1 MSQDQRAHIIKT
13 AGEMFFRLGIRSVSI
28 DDICRE
34 LGMSKKTF
42 YVYFESKDELV
53 EQLLRANVEHME
65 QKMRTTME
73 ASDFG
78 AIVRKFTQ
86 WISTEKEDVRKVP
99 QLVYDLKKYYP
110 RQYNEFQRQSFET
123 LQQYIE
129 QFIERGMK
137 AGLVR
142 ANINK
147 EYTSHLFA
155 KIYTDALRDFETIE
169 SKGHNLP
176 QFSRVASDILM
187 RGILSEEGLN
197 YINNNE
203 KNYFIYRRTA
213 RDEYNGNG
221 GRSCDGSDARVEEI
235 G

>member
-1 MSQDQRAHIIKT
+1 MSDQKQHIIKT
-13 AGEMFFRLGIRSVSI
+13 AGELFFRLGIRSVSI

-42 YVYFESKDELV
+42 YVYFASKDELI
-53 EQLLRANVEHME
+53 EQLLQANVAHLE

-73 ASDFG
+73 AEDFSG
-78 AIVRKFTQ
+78 IVRKFTN
-86 WISTEKEDVRKVP
+86 WVTTEKTDVRKVP

-110 RQYNEFQRQSFET
+110 QQYNAFQKRSFET
-123 LQQYIE
+123 QQQYIE
-129 QFIERGMK
+129 QFIGRGIE

-155 KIYTDALRDFETIE
+155 KIYTDALRDFEQIE

-176 QFSRVASDILM
+176 QFSRVATDIML
-187 RGILSEEGLN
+187 RGILSEEGLKLFEN
-197 YINNNE
+197 
-203 KNYFIYRRTA
+203 
-213 RDEYNGNG
+213 
-221 GRSCDGSDARVEEI
+221 
-235 G
+235 

>member
-13 AGEMFFRLGIRSVSI
+13 AGELFFRLGIRSVSI

-42 YVYFESKDELV
+42 YVYFASKDELI
-53 EQLLRANVEHME
+53 EQMLRANVEHME

-73 ASDFG
+73 TSDFG
-78 AIVRKFTQ
+78 GIVRKFTQ
-86 WISTEKEDVRKVP
+86 WITTEKEDVRKVP

-110 RQYNEFQRQSFET
+110 QQYNAFQSQSFEIQ
-123 LQQYIE
+123 QQYIE
-129 QFIERGMK
+129 QFIDRGMQ

-142 ANINK
+142 ADINK

-155 KIYTDALRDFETIE
+155 KIYTDALRDFELIE

-176 QFSRVASDILM
+176 KFSRVATDILM
-187 RGILSEEGLN
+187 RGILSEEGLKLFN
-197 YINNNE
+197 QI
-203 KNYFIYRRTA
+203 
-213 RDEYNGNG
+213 
-221 GRSCDGSDARVEEI
+221 
-235 G
+235 